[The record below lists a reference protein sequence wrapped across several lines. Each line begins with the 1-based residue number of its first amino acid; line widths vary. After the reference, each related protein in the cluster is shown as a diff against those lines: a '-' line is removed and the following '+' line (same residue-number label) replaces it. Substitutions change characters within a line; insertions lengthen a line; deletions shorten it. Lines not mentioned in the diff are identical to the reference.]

1 MAITYGMSVKEF
13 WEDSPDLFWA
23 YRFSYY
29 ERLKYENNNF
39 NQNAWLQGAYIYE
52 AVQVAINNCFGK
64 HKLAY
69 SEYPYGT
76 PPEEIE
82 RREAEKRQKEQELL
96 VAKLCARVTTVQ
108 AIMGK
113 NQSSTT
119 TEGNAE
125 GGEKINE

>member
-29 ERLKYENNNF
+29 ERLKYENNIF

-52 AVQVAINNCFGK
+52 AVQVAINNSFGK
-64 HKLAY
+64 HKLVY
-69 SEYPYGT
+69 SKYPYGT
-76 PPEEIE
+76 PQEEIE
-82 RREAEKRQKEQELL
+82 KREKEEQIKQQELL
-96 VAKLCARVTTVQ
+96 VAKLCSRVTTVQ

-113 NQSSTT
+113 NKGSTT

-125 GGEKINE
+125 GGENNK

>member
-23 YRFSYY
+23 YRFSYF
-29 ERLKYENNNF
+29 ERLKYENNVF

-52 AVQVAINNCFGK
+52 AVQVAINNSFGK

-69 SEYPYGT
+69 SKYPYGT
-76 PPEEIE
+76 PEEEIK
-82 RREAEKRQKEQELL
+82 RREKEEQVKQQELL

-113 NQSSTT
+113 NKSSTT
-119 TEGNAE
+119 PEGKTE
-125 GGEKINE
+125 GGEKANE